1 VLKFNKLGRL
11 FKKPGKVMKR
21 ILSFILLLISTF
33 TFAAEDS
40 MYDFSWLD
48 KDKEVYVL
56 QNRKFR
62 KKGNVYIGGT
72 VGRSVSG
79 AFIDSSE
86 LNLLGGFFFSE
97 DWGVEFSYTNADGSL
112 NKTGDSVLA
121 QGSVPFYRKIDTATS
136 AMLLWSPFYSKI
148 NTFNKIFYYDWMFG
162 AGFVSAVTQDNRKE
176 FFGGSSADEITE
188 ESTSGVAWM
197 TAVRFYISPSWSTR
211 IDFRGTHINADF
223 QVTASDSEK
232 RWSNYYNFN
241 IGLNYTF

>member
-1 VLKFNKLGRL
+1 
-11 FKKPGKVMKR
+11 MKR
-21 ILSFILLLISTF
+21 ILSFILLFISTF

-62 KKGNVYIGGT
+62 KKNNLYVGAT

-79 AFIDSSE
+79 AFINSSE
-86 LNLLGGFFFSE
+86 INALGGFFFSE
-97 DWGVEFSYTNADGSL
+97 DFGIELSYTKADGSE
-112 NKTGDSVLA
+112 NKTSDSVNA
-121 QGSVPFYRKIDTATS
+121 QGSVPFYRKIDTAMS
-136 AMLLWSPFYSKI
+136 AMLMWSPFYSKI

-162 AGFVSAVTQDNRKE
+162 AGLSNITTLDNRNE
-176 FFGGSSADEITE
+176 FPGGSEATVLTE
-188 ESTSGVAWM
+188 ESLSGFAWM
-197 TAVRFYISPSWSTR
+197 TAVRFYITPNWSTR
-211 IDFRGTHINADF
+211 IDFRANHVNADAAINGE
-223 QVTASDSEK
+223 TDTEK